1 MTPEQNLRMQG
12 FLGHHKKYPKQ
23 KMEPPTIHDKKQG
36 ELNRSLRLPPKIMEF
51 GSDIMAIINL
61 PTS

>member
-36 ELNRSLRLPPKIMEF
+36 ELNRSLRLPQKSLSL
-51 GSDIMAIINL
+51 GQTLLVKL
-61 PTS
+61 PHS

>member
-23 KMEPPTIHDKKQG
+23 KMEPPTIHEKQQG
-36 ELNRSLRLPPKIMEF
+36 ELNRVWVRHCWSTYPPNIPPSQK
-51 GSDIMAIINL
+51 
-61 PTS
+61 